1 MDWAL
6 IDYIV
11 LYSSCANSDLKC
23 SQYKVLFCESDMM
36 FVLLISS
43 VYYKQPL
50 EYTDVIQ
57 EELTLFLA
65 NLVASI

>member
-1 MDWAL
+1 M
-6 IDYIV
+6 
-11 LYSSCANSDLKC
+11 LYSRCANPDLKC

-36 FVLLISS
+36 FVLLVSS

-57 EELTLFLA
+57 KEITPFHA
-65 NLVASI
+65 NLDGSI